1 MASSPNQY
9 ARRNN
14 LPLHRNSGPEPVRS
28 MADAWTTSLPNTREK
43 PNRSLSEALFGHGR
57 FNHATTVNS
66 DRRKWR
72 GTKDDVGI
80 IR

>member
-1 MASSPNQY
+1 
-9 ARRNN
+9 
-14 LPLHRNSGPEPVRS
+14 